1 MLTLDQVLEKIET
14 ISARRGIS
22 MSDCQALK
30 ESIKHLDK
38 KTQKEEKDV
47 DTE

>member
-1 MLTLDQVLEKIET
+1 MLTLDQVLEKID
-14 ISARRGIS
+14 AVCDRRRIS

-38 KTQKEEKDV
+38 KAQKEEKVV